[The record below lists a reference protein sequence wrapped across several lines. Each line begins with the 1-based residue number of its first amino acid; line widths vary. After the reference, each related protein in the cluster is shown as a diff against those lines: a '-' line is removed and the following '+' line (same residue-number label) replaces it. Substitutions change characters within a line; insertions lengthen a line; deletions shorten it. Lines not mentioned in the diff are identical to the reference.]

1 MNEYATKEKDLQK
14 GISRIPLEMCRM
26 SDQDLVNLDHLG
38 KRPTDST
45 ESGSHSGT
53 YEISERAS
61 ENAERN
67 FSVSGIPLVQMT
79 EDIEEHIRQRGRAQ
93 RSLKKSRTSDEDSD
107 DILSHTS
114 GDRSQSLFCRSS
126 ECEMV
131 NLEDFQLVSILGKG
145 SFGKVYLVYLPKN

>member
-45 ESGSHSGT
+45 ESGSNSGT

-79 EDIEEHIRQRGRAQ
+79 EDIEEHIRQRGRA
-93 RSLKKSRTSDEDSD
+93 
-107 DILSHTS
+107 
-114 GDRSQSLFCRSS
+114 
-126 ECEMV
+126 
-131 NLEDFQLVSILGKG
+131 
-145 SFGKVYLVYLPKN
+145 